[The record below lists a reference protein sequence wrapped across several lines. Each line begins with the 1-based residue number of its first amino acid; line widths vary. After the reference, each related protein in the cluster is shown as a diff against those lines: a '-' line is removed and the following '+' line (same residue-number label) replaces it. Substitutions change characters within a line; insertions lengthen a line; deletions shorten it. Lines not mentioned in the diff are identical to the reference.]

1 VAFAVSKN
9 TGGVAMLRKI
19 ILLGMISLFLSG
31 CTSYSSSTVVKQ
43 RAPISFHHYFS
54 GELSGGI
61 DDMVQEY
68 NLSQELYQ
76 LNVVPID
83 HEAYKLSI
91 IKSFEDKNPTDMN
104 SYWAGAKTSAIV
116 EYLEPLDD
124 VFLENQFE
132 TLFDPNFL
140 KSVCEYEGHYY
151 LLPITQHYI
160 TFFYNKEVFER
171 LKIQEPTTWN
181 EFLEVCRI
189 MKKNDITPIG
199 LGAKDKWPA
208 QFWFDYL
215 LLRTAGNEYR
225 DNLLKGQN
233 KFTDTQVVTV
243 MEMWKNLVDL
253 GYFNENATQLDWG
266 EPIVESIIQGEFG
279 MTLNGTWLFCS
290 FKEQSAMD
298 KIGVFSFP
306 VINSQVQSYSLGP
319 IDGIIVGSDAL
330 NKLGAKEA
338 IIEFAQVDAQTK
350 MAIGSGGFAPNV
362 QVSMDIYHPL
372 QIELLE
378 DIRTNTGWAFNFDL
392 AADRELSTA
401 GLNMFADFMNYPS
414 AYKTLLEELESIAKN
429 K

>member
-9 TGGVAMLRKI
+9 IGGVVMVRRIMLV
-19 ILLGMISLFLSG
+19 GMISLFFSG
-31 CTSYSSSTVVKQ
+31 CTSYSSTTVVKQ

-104 SYWAGAKTSAIV
+104 SYWAGAKTMAIID
-116 EYLEPLDD
+116 YLEPLDD

-132 TLFDPNFL
+132 TLFDLDFL
-140 KSVCEYEGHYY
+140 ESVSKYDGHYY

-181 EFLEVCRI
+181 EFLEICSVL
-189 MKKNDITPIG
+189 KQNEITPIG

-215 LLRTAGNEYR
+215 LLQTAGNEYR
-225 DNLLKGQN
+225 DGLFRGDN
-233 KFTDTQVVTV
+233 KFTDAQVVSV
-243 MEMWKNLVDL
+243 MEMWKELIDL
-253 GYFNENATQLDWG
+253 EYFNENATQLDWG
-266 EPIVESIIQGEFG
+266 EPIVQSILQGEFG
-279 MTLNGTWLFCS
+279 MTLNGTWLFSS
-290 FKEQSAMD
+290 FKEHSAMD

-306 VINSQVQSYSLGP
+306 RINTQVQSYSLGP

-330 NKLGAKEA
+330 NKLGAKQA
-338 IIEFAQVDAQTK
+338 IIEFAQVKAQTK

-362 QVSMDIYHPL
+362 YVSTDIYHPL
-372 QIELLE
+372 QKELIE
-378 DIRTNTGWAFNFDL
+378 DIRTNVGWAFNFDL
-392 AADRELSTA
+392 AADRELSDA
-401 GLNMFADFMNYPS
+401 GLNMFSDFLNYPS
-414 AYKTLLEELESIAKN
+414 AYKTLLQDIESIAKN